1 MWVLPAYDQPV
12 HTTVLLTAA
21 ATPAAPAL
29 TLRPWTDNDVAA
41 LIEAYRDP
49 LLRRWAGAPMESEA
63 DGRRRIEA
71 EKQGWAVG
79 DRLAFAVLEA
89 VPDAPPRLAGNVV
102 LKNAV
107 PGEPVAEVGY
117 WTAAWARGRGVA
129 PRALQA
135 LTDWSFDTFRADGL
149 ECLELLHQADNVASC
164 RVAEKCG
171 YAFDRLL
178 PASPPLYPLDG
189 HLHLRRATA

>member
-1 MWVLPAYDQPV
+1 MSATAYDQPV
-12 HTTVLLTAA
+12 RTTVLLTAA
-21 ATPAAPAL
+21 ATPTAPAL

-49 LLRRWAGAPMESEA
+49 QLRRRAGAPMESEA
-63 DGRRRIEA
+63 DGRRWIEA

-107 PGEPVAEVGY
+107 PGKPVAEVGY

-135 LTDWSFDTFRADGL
+135 LTDWSFDAFRTDGL
-149 ECLELLHQADNVASC
+149 ECLELLHQVDNVASC

-171 YAFDRLL
+171 YEFDRLL

>member
-1 MWVLPAYDQPV
+1 M
-12 HTTVLLTAA
+12 HTTVLLRAA

-29 TLRPWTDNDVAA
+29 ALRPWTENDVAA

-49 LLRRWAGAPMESEA
+49 QLRRWASVPMDSEA
-63 DGRRRIEA
+63 DGLRWIEA
-71 EKQGWAVG
+71 EQQGWAAG

-89 VPDAPPRLAGNVV
+89 APDAPPRLAGNVV

-107 PGEPVAEVGY
+107 PGKPVAEVGY

-129 PRALQA
+129 PRALEA
-135 LTDWSFDTFRADGL
+135 LTAWSFDTFRADGL

-171 YAFDRLL
+171 YGFDRIL

-189 HLHLRRATA
+189 HLHLRRTAV

>member
-1 MWVLPAYDQPV
+1 M
-12 HTTVLLTAA
+12 HTSVLLTAA
-21 ATPAAPAL
+21 ATPAGPAL
-29 TLRPWTDNDVAA
+29 TLRPWNGGDAAA

-49 LLRRWAGAPMESEA
+49 QLYRWESTPMESEA
-63 DGRRRIEA
+63 DGLRWIAVQE
-71 EKQGWAVG
+71 EGWAAG

-89 VPDAPPRLAGNVV
+89 VPDAPPRLVGNAV
-102 LKNAV
+102 LKGAV
-107 PGEPVAEVGY
+107 PGKPVAEVGY

-135 LTDWSFDTFRADGL
+135 LTTWSFDTFRADGL
-149 ECLELLHQADNVASC
+149 ECLELLHQADNLASC

-171 YAFDRLL
+171 YGFDRIL

-189 HLHLRRATA
+189 HLHLLRAAA